1 VAGTTEILKKYVK
14 APEVHHPLPAGGV
27 KGGKKESTEGLAD

>member
-1 VAGTTEILKKYVK
+1 VAGTAEVVKKFVK
-14 APEVHHPLPAGGV
+14 ATEVHHPLPAGDV